1 MSSVQKISGFSK
13 AILAFSLLM
22 LAGQIV
28 SIFFT
33 SKDVAVG
40 HISFQIFENV
50 LMIIVVFMP
59 VIIGRKT
66 SIVTPIS
73 MEIAFVGFCFAS
85 LVMGDLFD
93 FYGKF
98 PWWDM
103 VLHVISGV
111 MLGIIGYAII
121 NKSSCNIGLVIS
133 WVLCF
138 ALAAGAMWEIWEYVT
153 DGLFGLNSQEF
164 QITSGTFDNSV
175 PRQGR
180 DALKD
185 TMQDLILD
193 FIGSLAVAIV
203 IFCDYFRKVS
213 CDSHQKTP

>member
-1 MSSVQKISGFSK
+1 MSSIQKISGFSK
-13 AILAFSLLM
+13 AILAFSLLL

-40 HISFQIFENV
+40 HIAFQIFENL
-50 LMIIVVFMP
+50 LMIIVVFLP
-59 VIIGRKT
+59 VNIGRKT
-66 SIVTPIS
+66 SMVIPRS
-73 MEIAFVGFCFAS
+73 REIAFVVFCFAS

-103 VLHVISGV
+103 VLHIISGV
-111 MLGIIGYAII
+111 MLGIIGYTII
-121 NKSSCNIGLVIS
+121 SKSSCNIGLVIS

-164 QITSGTFDNSV
+164 QITSGTFDSSV

-193 FIGSLAVAIV
+193 FVGSFVVAAVITCNAIV
-203 IFCDYFRKVS
+203 RKL
-213 CDSHQKTP
+213 QQE